1 MKTKII
7 GLTATLL
14 CLNSAAYGATLLAS
28 TSLPE
33 LNDFSIDFTDTNLDG
48 LLEYSEI
55 DTFSGFTALSA
66 TMLTVNTVP
75 DIAGISIFTFP
86 ADFGQTAENW
96 RFINDAPGVSTYD
109 RAFWTYQL
117 ILDAPPPI
125 SAVPL
130 PASLPLLLGA
140 FALISAIRR
149 RT

>member
-1 MKTKII
+1 
-7 GLTATLL
+7 
-14 CLNSAAYGATLLAS
+14 
-28 TSLPE
+28 
-33 LNDFSIDFTDTNLDG
+33 
-48 LLEYSEI
+48 
-55 DTFSGFTALSA
+55 
-66 TMLTVNTVP
+66 MLTVNTVP
-75 DIAGISIFTFP
+75 DIAGVSIFTFP

-96 RFINDAPGVSTYD
+96 RFINDGPGVSTYD

-140 FALISAIRR
+140 FALIGAIRR